1 MLPLNGV
8 CPRMA
13 PRRVV
18 LPAPF
23 GPRRTWVEPRAT
35 ARAMSTRSGRPS
47 RTTLTASISSTA
59 GGDTRSALRIGDQ
72 RLHHRVDVLLHLDL
86 ELVGREGARG
96 DVADEVHPRVPVLLQ
111 HLEQRLREALL
122 AEHHRD
128 V

>member
-8 CPRMA
+8 WPRMA

-23 GPRRTWVEPRAT
+23 GPSSTCVEPRAT
-35 ARAMSTRSGRPS
+35 ARATSASSGRPS

-59 GGDTRSALRIGDQ
+59 ADDTRSTLRIGHQ

-96 DVADEVHPRVPVLLQ
+96 DVADEVHARVPVLVQDL
-111 HLEQRLREALL
+111 
-122 AEHHRD
+122 
-128 V
+128 